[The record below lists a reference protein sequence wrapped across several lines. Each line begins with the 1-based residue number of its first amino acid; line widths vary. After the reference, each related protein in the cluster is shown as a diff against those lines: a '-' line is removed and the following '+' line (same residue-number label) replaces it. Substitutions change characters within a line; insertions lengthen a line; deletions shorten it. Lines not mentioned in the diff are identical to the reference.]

1 MCSPDLNPAHDEGE
15 FARYSEFYDL
25 DYFSTQSQV
34 AMAEWRD
41 VMTTN
46 SSSSTEK
53 GELACWGHSTWSNNP
68 LALYNTQT
76 WFWPFPEQLQS
87 KYFVETSITFAGI
100 DVLNSGD
107 NTEWLMSKVKSWFG
121 SIEKSP
127 PLPDRHLL
135 CFQNLFY
142 ASTVKFVEGQVDQ
155 SVDIEEL
162 RRDGPVWNNVG
173 QFLRFTPRIDHI
185 VDEML
190 EALIGDA
197 SQPFIAIHLRQG
209 DVLNSGDNTEW
220 LMSKVKSWFG
230 SIEKSPPLPDRHL
243 LCFQNLFYASTV
255 KFVEG
260 QVDQSVDIEEL
271 RRDGPVWNTVGQFLR
286 FTPRID
292 HIVDEMLETLIGDS
306 SQPFIAIHL
315 RQGDFLTLGRTSN
328 ETSSIKDT
336 YSKGLNQLHTIL
348 ATLPI
353 LDGFD
358 ITRLPVL
365 LATDS
370 TDPNLLANL
379 SSLGWKLIDH
389 GKLETRK
396 KYGGWYPGVLDS
408 AILSRAVG
416 LVG

>member
-1 MCSPDLNPAHDEGE
+1 MRISSLRLYPFFADTQTRVCSPDLNPAHDEGE

-100 DVLNSGD
+100 
-107 NTEWLMSKVKSWFG
+107 
-121 SIEKSP
+121 
-127 PLPDRHLL
+127 
-135 CFQNLFY
+135 
-142 ASTVKFVEGQVDQ
+142 
-155 SVDIEEL
+155 
-162 RRDGPVWNNVG
+162 
-173 QFLRFTPRIDHI
+173 
-185 VDEML
+185 
-190 EALIGDA
+190 
-197 SQPFIAIHLRQG
+197 